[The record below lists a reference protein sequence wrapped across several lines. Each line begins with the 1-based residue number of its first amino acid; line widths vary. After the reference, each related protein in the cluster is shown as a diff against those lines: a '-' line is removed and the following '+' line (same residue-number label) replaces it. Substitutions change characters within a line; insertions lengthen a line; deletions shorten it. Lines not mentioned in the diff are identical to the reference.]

1 VRLRTQDLARRFMKR
16 FLDGVLRLNEVMQAI
31 ASVALTFIVLL
42 TTMDVILRLFRMPI
56 PGSVEIIAIAGGI
69 LLGFTV
75 PITSW
80 MRGHISVDFVLNWL
94 PERAKDAVN
103 VVTRCIAIFLVLLIG
118 WNCAKIG
125 SGFRK
130 GAEVSGTL
138 EIPLYPVAYALA
150 VCFLVLALV
159 LVCDIIK
166 IRGGTYE

>member
-1 VRLRTQDLARRFMKR
+1 VKR
-16 FLDGVLRLNEVMQAI
+16 FLDGVLRINEAMQAV
-31 ASVALTFIVLL
+31 ASVSLTFIILL
-42 TTMDVILRLFRMPI
+42 TTSDVVLRLFRMPI

-69 LLGFTV
+69 LVGFTV

-94 PERAKDAVN
+94 PERAKGVVN
-103 VVTRCIAIFLVLLIG
+103 VITRCVAIILVLLIS

-125 SGFRK
+125 AGFMK

-150 VCFLVLALV
+150 VCFLMLALV
-159 LVCDIIK
+159 LLCDILK
-166 IRGGTYE
+166 ILGGTYE

>member
-1 VRLRTQDLARRFMKR
+1 MKR
-16 FLDGVLRLNEVMQAI
+16 FLDGVLKINEVMQAI

-80 MRGHISVDFVLNWL
+80 MRGHIAVDFVLNWL
-94 PERAKDAVN
+94 PERAKGAVN
-103 VVTRCIAIFLVLLIG
+103 VITRCIAIFLVLLIS

-125 SGFRK
+125 TGFMK

-150 VCFLVLALV
+150 VCFLMLALV
-159 LVCDIIK
+159 LLCDILK